1 MEFFLPSCAWKTPGK
16 ICEPGKGATRSP
28 LHALAFEFVITIEAR
43 ACIGLSREG
52 TDFGLTCVLS
62 GAAGVSCIFS
72 RIRVAFW
79 GFVCRTVTSFF
90 FRLEL
95 GRRPARYI
103 LLESRRDGSRAY
115 MCALGC
121 GEPLSPFLHISYI
134 KKRALRVQSPQ
145 VRKSYD

>member
-1 MEFFLPSCAWKTPGK
+1 M
-16 ICEPGKGATRSP
+16 
-28 LHALAFEFVITIEAR
+28 
-43 ACIGLSREG
+43 
-52 TDFGLTCVLS
+52 LS

-79 GFVCRTVTSFF
+79 GFVCRTVASFF

-121 GEPLSPFLHISYI
+121 GEPLSPFYTDY
-134 KKRALRVQSPQ
+134 KNKRAETLRDLACRTQPAASRSDKRAREISVPDPAGSLQT
-145 VRKSYD
+145 